1 MPDVLLIIAIGTAL
15 FLSLGIFITFMT
27 LLYQKKR
34 LQHQE
39 EVKGLIDAY
48 QKEILKA
55 RLEMQEQTFL
65 SISQEIHDNV
75 GQILS
80 LVRLN
85 VSTLGK
91 AESVA
96 AEQKILSS
104 KELLDQAIG
113 DLRNLSKR
121 LNSKYVAQQRL
132 SSLLKFQVDLIR
144 KTGVADTYFEV
155 LGEERMLNP
164 EKKLIIF
171 RIAQEA
177 LNNVIRHAEASI
189 LTAKLEYRSEKT
201 ILSISDDG
209 KGFTVPDKTAKN
221 GLSQG
226 TGTYNMYYRA
236 SLIGAKLRIQSTRGE
251 GTQVLLELPAS

>member
-1 MPDVLLIIAIGTAL
+1 MSDVLLIIAVGTTL
-15 FLSLGIFITFMT
+15 FLSLGIFIAFMT
-27 LLYQKKR
+27 LTYQKKR
-34 LQHQE
+34 LQHHE

-55 RLEMQEQTFL
+55 QIEMQEQTFL

-91 AESVA
+91 AENIA

-104 KELLDQAIG
+104 KELLDQVIG
-113 DLRNLSKR
+113 DLRDLSKR
-121 LNSKYVAQQRL
+121 LNSKYVARQEL
-132 SSLLKFQVDLIR
+132 SCLLKFQIDLIA
-144 KTGVADTYFEV
+144 KTGVASTHFDV
-155 LGEERMLNP
+155 QGEEKVLNP
-164 EKKLIIF
+164 EKKLMLF
-171 RIAQEA
+171 RISQEA
-177 LNNVIRHAEASI
+177 LNNAVRHAEASTI
-189 LTAKLEYRSEKT
+189 TIKLEYKSEKT

-209 KGFTVPDKTAKN
+209 KGFTAPGKAEKN

-236 SLIGAKLRIQSTRGE
+236 SLIGAKLRIQSTRGK
-251 GTQVLLELPAS
+251 GTQVLLELPAI